1 MFSGIIESIGQIQK
15 VQEFNSLVR
24 IWVQRPQ
31 GFDDLTV
38 GDSIAVDGCC
48 LTIEKFD
55 DQQMQFAL
63 GFETLSLL
71 QLKASDL
78 ENKIVNLERSLRFG
92 DRMHG
97 HLVSGHVEGLGTV
110 REKIWQGDSL
120 IYRVEV
126 PTALRPSLWAK
137 GSVCMHGVSLT
148 VNAVGPS
155 DFEVCLIPET
165 LKQSNLKNLEVGSIV
180 HIETDY
186 LAKALFERWK
196 FWEKDKNHGV

>member
-1 MFSGIIESIGQIQK
+1 MFSGIIESVAVIQK

-31 GFDDLTV
+31 SFNDISV

-48 LTIEKFD
+48 LTVEEFN

-71 QLKASDL
+71 KIKVAQL
-78 ENKIVNLERSLRFG
+78 ENKTVNLERSLRFG

-110 REKIWQGDSL
+110 RTKTWQGDSL
-120 IYRVEV
+120 VFRVEV
-126 PTALRPSLWAK
+126 PLALRPSLWAK
-137 GSVCMHGVSLT
+137 GSVSMHGVSLT
-148 VNAVGPS
+148 VNDVGGS

-165 LKQSNLKNLEVGSIV
+165 LKQTSLSQLEVGSVV

-196 FWEKDKNHGV
+196 FWQKDSVHGI

>member
-1 MFSGIIESIGQIQK
+1 MFSGIIESTAVIQK

-24 IWVQRPQ
+24 VWVERPQ
-31 GFDDLTV
+31 NFNDLSI

-48 LTIEKFD
+48 LTIEEFNE
-55 DQQMQFAL
+55 QQIQFAL

-71 QLKASDL
+71 KIKPTQL
-78 ENKIVNLERSLRFG
+78 ENKTVNLERSLRFG

-110 REKIWQGDSL
+110 SAKTWQGDSL
-120 IYRVEV
+120 VFRVEV
-126 PTALRPSLWAK
+126 PMALRPSLWAK
-137 GSVCMHGVSLT
+137 GSVAMHGVSLT
-148 VNAVGPS
+148 VNDVGAS

-165 LKQSNLKNLEVGSIV
+165 LKQTSLAKLEVGSIV
-180 HIETDY
+180 HLETDY

-196 FWEKDKNHGV
+196 FWQKDSGHGV

>member
-1 MFSGIIESIGQIQK
+1 MFSGIIESVAVIQK
-15 VQEFNSLVR
+15 VQQFNSLVR

-31 GFDDLTV
+31 SFNDLHT

-48 LTIEKFD
+48 LTVEEFNV
-55 DQQMQFAL
+55 DQIQFAL

-71 QLKASDL
+71 KITAAQL
-78 ENKIVNLERSLRFG
+78 ENKVVNLERSLRFG

-97 HLVSGHVEGLGTV
+97 HLVSGHVEGLGMVSSKT
-110 REKIWQGDSL
+110 WQGDSL
-120 IYRVEV
+120 VFRIEV
-126 PTALRPSLWAK
+126 PLSLRPSVWTK
-137 GSVCMHGVSLT
+137 GSVTMHGVSLT
-148 VNAVGPS
+148 VNDVGSS

-165 LKQSNLKNLEVGSIV
+165 LKQTNLEKLEVGSMV

-196 FWEKDKNHGV
+196 FWQKDSGHGV

>member
-1 MFSGIIESIGQIQK
+1 MFSGIIESVADIQK

-31 GFDDLTV
+31 SFDDLSV

-48 LTIEKFD
+48 LTIEEFT
-55 DQQMQFAL
+55 DQQIQFAL

-71 QLKASDL
+71 KIRPSQLEK
-78 ENKIVNLERSLRFG
+78 KVVNLERSLRFG

-97 HLVSGHVEGLGTV
+97 HMVSGHIEGLGIV
-110 REKIWQGDSL
+110 RNKTWQGDSL
-120 IYRVEV
+120 VFQIEISQ
-126 PTALRPSLWAK
+126 TLRPSLWKK
-137 GSVCMHGVSLT
+137 GSVCLHGVSLT
-148 VNAVGPS
+148 VNEVGN
-155 DFEVCLIPET
+155 DYFEVCLIPET
-165 LKQSNLKNLEVGSIV
+165 LKQTNLVNLEVGASV

-196 FWEKDKNHGV
+196 FWQKDSEHGI

>member
-1 MFSGIIESIGQIQK
+1 MFSGIIESVAVIQK

-31 GFDDLTV
+31 SFNDISV

-48 LTIEKFD
+48 LTVEEFN

-71 QLKASDL
+71 KIKVAQL
-78 ENKIVNLERSLRFG
+78 ENKTVNLERSLRFG

-110 REKIWQGDSL
+110 RTKTWQGDSL
-120 IYRVEV
+120 VFRVDI
-126 PTALRPSLWAK
+126 PLALRPSLWAK
-137 GSVCMHGVSLT
+137 GSVSMHGVSLT
-148 VNAVGPS
+148 VNDVGVS

-165 LKQSNLKNLEVGSIV
+165 LKQTSLSHLEVGSIV

-196 FWEKDKNHGV
+196 FWQKDSAHGI